1 MFRRATDSDR
11 PDEHRMSFFEHL
23 EELRTRLKIVIAAFI
38 VAFLIMLSFG
48 IVPVRIGQAQI
59 YLPLPTFNQGQTI
72 PAQLI
77 VLLNHSL
84 VQGSAVLTVLTP
96 WEAVIAQLKVAT
108 FLAAVVISPISTYE
122 FWRFVAP
129 ALKPSERRLI
139 FRITAPV
146 VTLFIAGVVVSL
158 LVVLPFTFP
167 FLYAFAYSF
176 GATPLLRLD
185 EFLDF
190 VLWFSLA
197 FGLAFELPVVMYGLS
212 YLGIVSPEF
221 WKKNWRY
228 ATIAIFIFGAVITPD
243 GSGVTMMLVSIPMLF
258 LYVAGYVAVLQR
270 SKHVAQSHTVSAKS
284 S

>member
-1 MFRRATDSDR
+1 MT
-11 PDEHRMSFFEHL
+11 FFEHL
-23 EELRTRLKIVIAAFI
+23 EELRTRLKVVIAAFI
-38 VAFLIMLSFG
+38 IAFVLMLTLAIEPVA
-48 IVPVRIGQAQI
+48 IGQTRI
-59 YLPLPTFNQGQTI
+59 YLPVPTANQGQTI

-96 WEAVIAQLKVAT
+96 WEAVIAQLKVAM
-108 FLAAVVISPISTYE
+108 FLAAVLISPLSTYE

-146 VTLFIAGVVVSL
+146 VALFLAGVLVSL

-212 YLGIVSPEF
+212 YLGIISPEF

-258 LYVAGYVAVLQR
+258 LYVAGYVAVVQR
-270 SKHVAQSHTVSAKS
+270 SKHVAQARTVSAKS

>member
-1 MFRRATDSDR
+1 
-11 PDEHRMSFFEHL
+11 MSFFEHL
-23 EELRTRLKIVIAAFI
+23 EELRQRLKIVIAAFI
-38 VAFLIMLSFG
+38 IVFAIILTFAIQP
-48 IVPVRIGQAQI
+48 VPVGNTTI
-59 YLPLPTFNQGQTI
+59 YLPVPTADQGRTI

-77 VLLNHSL
+77 ILLNHSL
-84 VQGSAVLTVLTP
+84 VQGSASIAVFTP
-96 WEAVIAQLKVAT
+96 AEAVMAQLKVAM
-108 FLAAVVISPISTYE
+108 FLAAVITSPLTTYE

-129 ALKPSERRLI
+129 ALKANERRLI
-139 FRITAPV
+139 LRITVPIVA
-146 VTLFIAGVVVSL
+146 LFLSGVLVSL

-167 FLYAFAYSF
+167 FLYGFAAAF
-176 GATPLLRLD
+176 GATPLLQLD

-212 YLGIVSPEF
+212 YLGIVSPDF

-228 ATIAIFIFGAVITPD
+228 AAIAIFIFGAVITPD

-258 LYVAGYVAVLQR
+258 LYVMGYVAVVR
-270 SKHVAQSHTVSAKS
+270 RTKHLAAKGLSPPKS

>member
-1 MFRRATDSDR
+1 
-11 PDEHRMSFFEHL
+11 MSFFEHL
-23 EELRTRLKIVIAAFI
+23 EELRQRLKVVIAVFI
-38 VAFLIMLSFG
+38 VAFVLMLTFA
-48 IVPVRIGQAQI
+48 IVPVTLGQTQVF
-59 YLPLPTFNQGQTI
+59 LPLPTADQGRTI

-84 VQGSAVLTVLTP
+84 VKGSAVLTVLTP
-96 WEAVIAQLKVAT
+96 WEAVIAQLKVAM
-108 FLAAVVISPISTYE
+108 FLAAVITSPISTYE

-146 VTLFIAGVVVSL
+146 VALFLAGVLVSL

-197 FGLAFELPVVMYGLS
+197 FGLSFELPVVMYGLS
-212 YLGIVSPEF
+212 YLGIVTPEF

-228 ATIAIFIFGAVITPD
+228 AVIAIFIFGAVITPD
-243 GSGVTMMLVSIPMLF
+243 GSGITMMLVAIPMLF
-258 LYVAGYVAVLQR
+258 LYAAGYVAVVQR
-270 SKHVAQSHTVSAKS
+270 SKHAASRSIAPAKS